1 MKTGVGKEA
10 AVPIILAQDKDSSM
24 PSASL
29 HDLAQLTSGTVIGDT
44 STIVDQAL
52 PLQDASEPCITL
64 ADDPSHLVKLR
75 CSDAVAVV
83 VREELEDC
91 PIPMLVVSDLHSA
104 FIQIICH
111 LRPPI
116 SRESGGISGSTNIHP
131 TAELGKG
138 ATILPG
144 ASIAS
149 GVKIGDNC
157 TVHAGVTILEDCTVG
172 ENATLYPGVTLYDG
186 TKIGKNVLVHA
197 GATIGAYGFGYK
209 QVQGTHVRTAQ
220 LGWVE
225 IGDNVEIG
233 AGTTIDRGT
242 YGATK
247 IGTGTKI
254 DNQVQIGHN
263 CHIGRH
269 NLICAQVGIAGSS
282 STGDYVVLAGQV
294 GIADHMHLADRAIA
308 SAQSGI
314 MQCVGPGDV
323 VFGTPAGP
331 LKRKM
336 QESALVNRLPE
347 LRRDVR
353 GMKKQLA
360 ELTAQLEPGEEN
372 AKPARKAA

>member
-29 HDLAQLTSGTVIGDT
+29 HDLAQLTSGTVIGNS

-52 PLQDASEPCITL
+52 PLQDASQPCITL
-64 ADDPSHLVKLR
+64 ADDSSHLVKLR

-83 VREELEDC
+83 VREELIDC
-91 PIPMLVVSDLHSA
+91 PIPMLVVKDLHVA

-111 LRPPI
+111 LRPP
-116 SRESGGISGSTNIHP
+116 SERESNGIDAHTHIHP
-131 TAELGKG
+131 SAELGKG
-138 ATILPG
+138 ATILSG

-149 GVKIGDNC
+149 GVKIGENC
-157 TVHAGVTILEDCTVG
+157 TIHAGVTILEDCEVG
-172 ENATLYPGVTLYDG
+172 DNATIYPSVTLYDG
-186 TKIGKNVLVHA
+186 TKIGKNVLIHA

-209 QVQGTHVRTAQ
+209 QVQGAHVRTAQ

-233 AGTTIDRGT
+233 AGTSIDRGT

-294 GIADHMHLADRAIA
+294 GIADHIHLADRAIA

-314 MQCVGPGDV
+314 MQNVGPGDV

-336 QESALVNRLPE
+336 QESALVNRLPD
-347 LRRDVR
+347 LRRDLR
-353 GMKKQLA
+353 DMKKQIA
-360 ELTAQLEPGEEN
+360 GLTAKLESTDSTASPS
-372 AKPARKAA
+372 RKVA